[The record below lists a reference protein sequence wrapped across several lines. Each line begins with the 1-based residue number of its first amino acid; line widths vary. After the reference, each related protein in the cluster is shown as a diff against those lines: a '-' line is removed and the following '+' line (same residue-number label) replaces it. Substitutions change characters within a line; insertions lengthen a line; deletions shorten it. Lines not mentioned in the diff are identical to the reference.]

1 MSCILDLK
9 VVPGAKK
16 KRWVRTDAGELKCYV
31 TAQAVD
37 GKANKAVIDA
47 LSDDLKI
54 AKSKI
59 KILTG
64 HTARHKRIEI
74 ESAISVP
81 EILKILGLD
90 FVQSSLFDE

>member
-16 KRWVRTDAGELKCYV
+16 KRWVRADSGELKCYV
-31 TAQAVD
+31 TAQAID

-47 LSDDLKI
+47 LSDDLGI

-59 KILTG
+59 RILSG

-74 ESAISVP
+74 ESAITVV
-81 EILKILGLD
+81 EILRILGVD
-90 FVQSSLFDE
+90 FVQSTLWQD